1 VHQNGAP
8 GDIAL
13 ADRSFTYDLLQRLK
27 TAGNPE
33 SGTTSYPLYDS
44 DGNLQTKID
53 ANGTTTSMNYD
64 ELDRLTLKSYQPSAT
79 PPSSYAATPT
89 ATYTYGGASVPN
101 SAGRLTQVSNG
112 STSQV
117 SGYDLLGRPTA
128 SSQTTNGVVYTFP
141 SYTYNFN
148 NQLKTITYPSG
159 RTITTT
165 YDSAGRTGQVSGQV
179 NNIGPITTYG
189 TVSSYAP
196 HGGIQQMTLGAL
208 TEQTCYNNRLQAVGI
223 RLGSGAMPLCGNSAD
238 VLNLSFNYGTTN
250 NNGNLLSQTIMRPGS
265 TWTESYTLYD
275 GMNRLTSAAEGTA
288 WSQTYLYDGYGNRA
302 VSGTSTIPNPY
313 ATATAITQFA
323 NNRWLGTGAAYDNNG
338 NQTALP
344 ARSYAYDGEN
354 RLASTQGPN
363 IGAVYYGY
371 DGDGRRV
378 TKLICP
384 STSACTAA
392 TIGAN
397 LTVYAYDAQG
407 QLAAEYGPS
416 ADTGTRYLTADH
428 LGSTRVITDSSGVAQ
443 KCYDYYPFGEDIAAG
458 TGGRPGCFGG
468 GVYPGTGPDIAS
480 AKFTGKER
488 DWETGLDYF
497 GARYMSSAQGRF
509 SSPDPLMGSAQLSNP
524 QTWNRYTYGLNNP
537 LRNTDPLGLY
547 DWDASAGGAYTDEEL
562 EARRGSHDLSRKER
576 NAAENALSFRANF
589 RAGLEAAGDAAD
601 ASGQA
606 TAQGAVA
613 AYGDENDH
621 NGVLVGVAASN
632 VSGSS
637 ARTILNGDDTISV
650 NFNPGLKGN
659 ELAVTLAHE
668 GRHVGDAQAWV
679 GAGEPMGG
687 TLDLNHYLRE
697 QRAWYV
703 SSYIAEALG
712 MKREA
717 PRGGGAEFQVWNSG
731 WKAADREVLRSR
743 GVNTIMRYMGLSPT
757 DTNTYSGEHPPH

>member
-1 VHQNGAP
+1 
-8 GDIAL
+8 
-13 ADRSFTYDLLQRLK
+13 LK

-33 SGTTSYPLYDS
+33 SETTSYPLYDS
-44 DGNLQTKID
+44 DGNLQKKID
-53 ANGTTTSMNYD
+53 ANGTTTTMNYD
-64 ELDRLTLKSYQPSAT
+64 ELDRLTSKSYQPSAT
-79 PPSSYAATPT
+79 PPTSYAATPT
-89 ATYTYGGASVPN
+89 ATYTYGSASVPN

-112 STSQV
+112 STSQIF
-117 SGYDLLGRPTA
+117 GYDLLGRPTA
-128 SSQTTNGVVYTFP
+128 TSQTTNSTVYTFP
-141 SYTYNFN
+141 SYTYNLN

-165 YDSAGRTGQVSGQV
+165 YDSAGRAGQVSGQV
-179 NNIGPITTYG
+179 NNVGAITTYG
-189 TVSSYAP
+189 TVSAYAP

-265 TWTESYTLYD
+265 TWTEGYSYND
-275 GMNRLTSAAEGTA
+275 GLNRLTAAAEGTA

-302 VSGTSTIPNPY
+302 VSGTSTIPNPC

-323 NNRWLGTGAAYDNNG
+323 NNRWLGTGAAYDSNG

-363 IGAVYYGY
+363 IGGVYYGY

-468 GVYPGTGPDIAS
+468 GVYPGTGPDMAS
-480 AKFTGKER
+480 EKFTSKER
-488 DWETGLDYF
+488 DWETGLDFF
-497 GARYMSSAQGRF
+497 GARYFSGAQGRF
-509 SSPDPLMGSAQLSNP
+509 TSTDPVVITTHRLMNP
-524 QTWNRYTYGLNNP
+524 QELNLYAYVANNP
-537 LRNTDPLGLY
+537 LRYIDPTGAVLVATGDRKADYQDLCKIAGDGCTDRLKIDETTGNVSFDTQGL
-547 DWDASAGGAYTDEEL
+547 
-562 EARRGSHDLSRKER
+562 DLSQNEGAKLINDLVTSKNTYEFSEGPTV
-576 NAAENALSFRANF
+576 ATDKGPVKLDYIIANLPAF
-589 RAGLEAAGDAAD
+589 GDQR
-601 ASGQA
+601 ASGQPRS
-606 TAQGAVA
+606 
-613 AYGDENDH
+613 
-621 NGVLVGVAASN
+621 GVADVVGLYFNNPKVTRGSN
-632 VSGSS
+632 TKLGV
-637 ARTILNGDDTISV
+637 AP
-650 NFNPGLKGN
+650 NFSTAFHELAEAFEKIDGAKGN
-659 ELAVTLAHE
+659 SYEAGHNAALDREKLLRDQRPYLKEYNT
-668 GRHVGDAQAWV
+668 
-679 GAGEPMGG
+679 GAGGPANSPNPEGK
-687 TLDLNHYLRE
+687 
-697 QRAWYV
+697 
-703 SSYIAEALG
+703 III
-712 MKREA
+712 KR
-717 PRGGGAEFQVWNSG
+717 
-731 WKAADREVLRSR
+731 
-743 GVNTIMRYMGLSPT
+743 
-757 DTNTYSGEHPPH
+757 